1 MYPAPFDYHRAS
13 SVDEAIK
20 LLEENGDEAKLIAG
34 GHSLIPLMKQRL
46 SNPGA
51 LIDIGR
57 IDGLEGIQRSGDTF
71 RIGPLSTHASLA
83 SSEPL
88 RQNATAL
95 AEAAAQV
102 GDQQVRNKGTIGGNL
117 AHADPASDLPA
128 PFLALG
134 GRVVARS
141 PSGERTI
148 EAEDFFFGLFMTDLA
163 ENEIITRLEV
173 PAQKPNQHSTYV
185 KNESP
190 SSGYAIVGVAAGL
203 EIDGGEITSAR
214 AAANGVVNR
223 PVRLSALEGALEG
236 EDAGSE
242 TVASAAEIAGDSL
255 DTDDVLS
262 DQQASS
268 DYRLQLLQVYAERAF
283 NQVLEKAS

>member
-1 MYPAPFDYHRAS
+1 MFPASFDYHRAS

-20 LLEENGDEAKLIAG
+20 LLDENGDQAKLIAG
-34 GHSLIPLMKQRL
+34 GHSLLPLMKQRL

-57 IDGLEGIQRSGDTF
+57 IDRLEGIEQRGDTLS
-71 RIGPLSTHASLA
+71 IGPLSTHATLA
-83 SSEPL
+83 SSGPL
-88 RQNATAL
+88 RENATAL

-102 GDQQVRNKGTIGGNL
+102 GDQMVRNMGTIGGNL

-141 PSGERTI
+141 SSGERTVG
-148 EAEDFFFGLFMTDLA
+148 AEDFFFGLFMTDLD

-173 PAQKPNQHSTYV
+173 PAQKPNQHSAYV

-223 PVRLSALEGALEG
+223 PVRLPALEDALEG
-236 EDAGSE
+236 EDARSE
-242 TVASAAEIAGDSL
+242 TVEAAAELAGDTL
-255 DTDDVLS
+255 DKGDVLS
-262 DQQASS
+262 DQQASA
-268 DYRLQLLQVYAERAF
+268 DYRLQLLKVYAGRAF
-283 NQVLEKAS
+283 NRVLENAS